1 MVLLQ
6 TTGGALA
13 GISRTREQ
21 LQLEEA
27 RRHLTLQLEKTLGY
41 DAVQITIKSN
51 KISCVS
57 LHGNKKYLIYWEKQ
71 KLLQRTTTNAGSG
84 VNPLSL
90 EDIKLQSWQAEAV
103 DSKPADISFVLCSK
117 TKQLAVRQQ
126 IYCYN
131 AEVIGDE

>member
-1 MVLLQ
+1 MALLQ
-6 TTGGALA
+6 TTGRAIA
-13 GISRTREQ
+13 GSSRLREQ
-21 LQLEEA
+21 LQLENA
-27 RRHLTLQLEKTLGY
+27 RRHIMLQLEKTLGY
-41 DAVQITIKSN
+41 DTIQVTIRGN

-90 EDIKLQSWQAEAV
+90 EEIQMQSWLVEAI
-103 DSKPADISFVLCSK
+103 DSKQLVISFVLGNK
-117 TKQLAVRQQ
+117 TRQQAVRQR